1 MHPGALHTNRPGEG
15 QASDE
20 WKAGIRARAPTWF
33 EGTIALLSPQSA
45 RGPRLPF
52 PLSPSPNTE
61 IPFMSTTEDPNTHN
75 LQDIALG
82 GPADSRIVDRLTQS
96 ILSEPRT
103 RHLLKTH
110 LPDRDAVSGLVEDLR
125 DLMFPGFYRRRGLT
139 AENLRLHVQ
148 ELVAKIH
155 LTVEQQVRA
164 VLRYVKHIDTDTA
177 DSLDSHECDRA
188 AKTCAAEFMDELPEI
203 RRLLALDVQAAFD
216 GDPAALHTDETI
228 FCYPGVDAIFSHRI
242 AHALYRLK
250 VPLLPR
256 IIQELSHSR
265 TGIDIHPGARIGES
279 FFVDHGAGVVIG
291 QTSEIGHHV
300 RIYQGVTI
308 GATSFELDTNGQ
320 LKRTGDTKRHP
331 TIGNR
336 VTIYAGAVILGGDT
350 VIGDDS
356 VIAGSV
362 FVTESV
368 PPGCLVRQEKPE
380 LVLRTVRDRL
390 K

>member
-1 MHPGALHTNRPGEG
+1 MNPKHSENSQPAAEP
-15 QASDE
+15 A
-20 WKAGIRARAPTWF
+20 AGGVDDA
-33 EGTIALLSPQSA
+33 GL
-45 RGPRLPF
+45 
-52 PLSPSPNTE
+52 
-61 IPFMSTTEDPNTHN
+61 
-75 LQDIALG
+75 
-82 GPADSRIVDRLTQS
+82 VDRLTES
-96 ILSEPRT
+96 ILAEPRT

-110 LPDRDAVSGLVEDLR
+110 LPDRDAVSELVEDLR

-139 AENLRLHVQ
+139 SENLRLHVQ
-148 ELVAKIH
+148 ELVARIH
-155 LTVEQQVRA
+155 LAVEQQVRA
-164 VLRYVKHIDTDTA
+164 VLRYVKHIDTDAA
-177 DSLDSHECDRA
+177 DNPDSQECDRT
-188 AKTCAAEFMDELPEI
+188 AKECADTFMEELPEI
-203 RRLLALDVQAAFD
+203 RRMLALDVQAAFD

-228 FCYPGVDAIFSHRI
+228 FCYPGVDAIFSHRV
-242 AHALYRLK
+242 AHALYRLR

-291 QTSEIGHHV
+291 QTSEIGRYV

-308 GATSFELDTNGQ
+308 GATSFELDSNGQ

-331 TIGNR
+331 TIGDR
-336 VTIYAGAVILGGDT
+336 VTIYAGAVILGGET
-350 VIGDDS
+350 MIGDDC

-380 LVLRTVRDRL
+380 LVLRSVQSR
-390 K
+390 

>member
-1 MHPGALHTNRPGEG
+1 MSKIATDNSHSGKDFQGAGP
-15 QASDE
+15 SD
-20 WKAGIRARAPTWF
+20 AGIV
-33 EGTIALLSPQSA
+33 E
-45 RGPRLPF
+45 
-52 PLSPSPNTE
+52 
-61 IPFMSTTEDPNTHN
+61 
-75 LQDIALG
+75 
-82 GPADSRIVDRLTQS
+82 RLTDS
-96 ILSEPRT
+96 ILAEPRT

-110 LPDRDAVSGLVEDLR
+110 LPDRDAVSDLVEDLR
-125 DLMFPGFYRRRGLT
+125 DLVFPGFYRRRGLT

-148 ELVAKIH
+148 ELVARIH
-155 LTVEQQVRA
+155 LAVEQQVRA
-164 VLRYVKHIDTDTA
+164 VLRYVQHIDTDTA
-177 DSLDSHECDRA
+177 DSSESIECDHTAKECA
-188 AKTCAAEFMDELPEI
+188 AKFMEALPEV
-203 RRLLALDVQAAFD
+203 RRMLALDVQAAFD

-242 AHALYRLK
+242 AHALYTLR

-265 TGIDIHPGARIGES
+265 TGIDIHPGAKIGES

-291 QTSEIGHHV
+291 QTSEIGRHV

-331 TIGNR
+331 TIGDR
-336 VTIYAGAVILGGDT
+336 VTIYAGAVILGGET
-350 VIGDDS
+350 VIGDDC

-362 FVTESV
+362 FITESV

-380 LVLRTVRDRL
+380 LVLRSVQSRLMNRDGSDGSNRSEG
-390 K
+390 